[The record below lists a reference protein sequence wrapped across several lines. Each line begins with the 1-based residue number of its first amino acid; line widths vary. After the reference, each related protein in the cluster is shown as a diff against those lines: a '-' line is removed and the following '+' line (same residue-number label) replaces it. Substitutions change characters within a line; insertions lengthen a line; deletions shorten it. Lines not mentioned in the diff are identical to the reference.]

1 MTDPLGDAAAD
12 ALAVDRR
19 KVRRP
24 RVLLV
29 DEGAGGSRSNYGQA
43 LRAGA
48 VSELI
53 EVVSSADAIE
63 RLARFSAIECVICT
77 VRYPGLDGLEV
88 LRTSKILR
96 PRTPVLLIAAEA
108 DPHIPGM
115 AIRDGADDFLVEP
128 LDPAELC
135 TRVATLI
142 EKGRIARE
150 AEAQTVLAIG
160 AHPDDVEI
168 SIGGT
173 LIRHVA
179 DGNRVIELVMTDGES
194 GGEKGVRI
202 AEAERGA
209 KLVGATLLRGQL
221 PDGFLSDAHETVAV
235 IASAVETY
243 VPSVIYV
250 HTRHDVH
257 QDHRATYD
265 AAMSAARTVPT
276 VYCYQSPSSTVNFC
290 PTRFVDIG
298 DYLDLKMELINLYRS
313 QTTTR
318 LYLAED
324 MIRATARYWG
334 RYAVRRFVE
343 PLEII
348 RLQAP

>member
-1 MTDPLGDAAAD
+1 MNDPHADSATDP
-12 ALAVDRR
+12 LAVDRR
-19 KVRRP
+19 SIRRP

-29 DEGAGGSRSNYGQA
+29 DEGAGGSPSDYGQA
-43 LRAGA
+43 LRVGA
-48 VSELI
+48 VSEI
-53 EVVSSADAIE
+53 IVVASSADAIE
-63 RLARFSAIECVICT
+63 RLSRVSAIECVVCT
-77 VRYPGLDGLEV
+77 VRYPDLDGLEV
-88 LRTSKILR
+88 LRTSKIMR
-96 PRTPVLLIAAEA
+96 PRTPVLLIAAGA

-115 AIRDGADDFLVEP
+115 AMREGADDFLVEP
-128 LDPAELC
+128 LEPAELC
-135 TRVATLI
+135 IRVAALI
-142 EKGRIARE
+142 EKGRKARE

-168 SIGGT
+168 GIGGT
-173 LIRHVA
+173 LIRHVTN
-179 DGNRVIELVMTDGES
+179 GNRVIELVMTDGES

-202 AEAERGA
+202 AEAERA
-209 KLVGATLLRGQL
+209 ARLVGATLLRGQL
-221 PDGFLSDAHETVAV
+221 PDGFLSDARETVAV

-265 AAMSAARTVPT
+265 ATMSAARTVPT
-276 VYCYQSPSSTVNFC
+276 IYCYQSPSSTVTFC